1 MHSDVAHSQVIIYQ
15 TISAIHIH
23 TLQHYNITLHY
34 ITSHYIPAHQT
45 PHRYIICMIIWAG
58 RGCGESSHDHV
69 TSVRQSAEMT
79 EGSARDS

>member
-23 TLQHYNITLHY
+23 TLQHY

-45 PHRYIICMIIWAG
+45 PHRYIICMSIWAG

-79 EGSARDS
+79 EGSATDS